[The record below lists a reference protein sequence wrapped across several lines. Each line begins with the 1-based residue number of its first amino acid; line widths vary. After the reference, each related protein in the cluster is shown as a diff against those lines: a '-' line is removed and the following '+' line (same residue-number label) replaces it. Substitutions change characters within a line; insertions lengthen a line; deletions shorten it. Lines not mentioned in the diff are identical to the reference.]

1 MMPPYAALILAGG
14 QARRMGGE
22 DKGLV
27 KWAGHPLVTWVHAA
41 LLAQTP
47 APATVLL
54 SANRSF
60 AAYAAL
66 NFTPLPD
73 LTPDFAGPLA
83 GMEAG
88 LVACPHDW
96 LLVVPCD
103 AITLPPDLVT
113 QLWQAAQAGD
123 AASAV
128 CAGDWH
134 PSVVLLH
141 RRTLPSLQAYLS
153 GSTRSIRGWLAGR
166 AHQTVS
172 FAAALPNLNTLA
184 AVAAHL
190 PLSAV
195 V

>member
-123 AASAV
+123 AASRNF
-128 CAGDWH
+128 CKTETYIINQ
-134 PSVVLLH
+134 PS
-141 RRTLPSLQAYLS
+141 
-153 GSTRSIRGWLAGR
+153 
-166 AHQTVS
+166 S
-172 FAAALPNLNTLA
+172 F
-184 AVAAHL
+184 HEFYCII
-190 PLSAV
+190 S
-195 V
+195 